1 MLTQTC
7 HGLDDIGR
15 SLSWDALD
23 AFFAYIEPES
33 ALMKELNPDT
43 HEWSTRLKT
52 NRILAD
58 IHNILAQ
65 INANLVA
72 VGSGK
77 PAKKPDPY
85 PTPWRDQNTDE
96 QHFGKGALPPDEL
109 RKWFEKKRAENNARN
124 CSSDNNCH
132 SSTKGCTGIIN

>member
-1 MLTQTC
+1 
-7 HGLDDIGR
+7 
-15 SLSWDALD
+15 
-23 AFFAYIEPES
+23 
-33 ALMKELNPDT
+33 MKELNPDT

-77 PAKKPDPY
+77 PAKKPEPY
-85 PTPWRDQNTDE
+85 PTPWNAPSEDKKRI
-96 QHFGKGALPPDEL
+96 GSGGLPPDEL
-109 RKWFEKKRAENNARN
+109 QKWFDKKRAER
-124 CSSDNNCH
+124 CR
-132 SSTKGCTGIIN
+132 KLLKRQ